1 MFFNPLKPDVWERSL
16 GPGGGP
22 YKVNEGVVL
31 DPKMLFRDWAS
42 IEMELTCKKLG
53 KNLKN

>member
-1 MFFNPLKPDVWERSL
+1 MVQLFNPLKPDVWARSV
-16 GPGGGP
+16 GPRGGPQGPPP

-42 IEMELTCKKLG
+42 ILSF
-53 KNLKN
+53 